1 MKKLKLVLLGLFI
14 GLVANATEE
23 LKQFDRIAVTLTD
36 GTYYEIPINSSS
48 YIYSN
53 VEGNGSSAKQLV
65 RIKGDNREYVFDRN
79 EIKSLQCIEYVSG
92 INDIIID
99 DVEKL
104 RYENDKFKFH
114 SSLEGEY
121 LVVYDMMGRM
131 VLYTKI
137 TDKSS
142 ITLKHLPAGVYVAKV
157 KNESIKV
164 AVI

>member
-1 MKKLKLVLLGLFI
+1 MK
-14 GLVANATEE
+14 
-23 LKQFDRIAVTLTD
+23 AV
-36 GTYYEIPINSSS
+36 
-48 YIYSN
+48 
-53 VEGNGSSAKQLV
+53 VEGTLDFAGLEKVVQFTIDRRDLNGFEADNIEDQIYTGKEIVPTTIVREKQLV

>member
-53 VEGNGSSAKQLV
+53 IEGTGANAVQVVL
-65 RIKGDNREYVFDRN
+65 IKGDNCEYKFDRN
-79 EIKSLQCIEYVSG
+79 EIKTLQCIELVSG
-92 INDIIID
+92 INDIIIEN
-99 DVEKL
+99 VEKL

-114 SSLEGEY
+114 SSIKGEY
-121 LVVYDMMGRM
+121 LAVYDMMGRM

-142 ITLKHLPAGVYVAKV
+142 ITLKHLPVGIYVAKV

-164 AVI
+164 AVK

>member
-1 MKKLKLVLLGLFI
+1 MKKLKLVLLGLFF

-53 VEGNGSSAKQLV
+53 VEGTGVNAVQVVL
-65 RIKGDNREYVFDRN
+65 IKGDNCEYKFNRN
-79 EIKSLQCIEYVSG
+79 EIKTLQCVERVSG
-92 INDIIID
+92 INDIILE

-114 SSLEGEY
+114 SSLEGDY
-121 LVVYDMMGRM
+121 LSVYDMMGRM
-131 VLYTKI
+131 ILYTKI
-137 TDKSS
+137 TNKSTV
-142 ITLKHLPAGVYVAKV
+142 TLKHLPTGVYVAKV

-164 AVI
+164 VVK